1 MIKAMLKTIKI
12 KYMNRTCF
20 SKTNLHESASWRTS
34 CIRPVKNKMKTNLLL
49 LSLIFLPSLAMAQ
62 SQVDKLFDKYSGK
75 DGFTT
80 VYITQY
86 MFDMFKDVNTSDKDF
101 NDLIKNLKSIRILAV
116 EDAKAIPAGTNF
128 YKEIMQSLTLNQ
140 YKELMVIK
148 NKDQDIKFLMKENQG
163 KIAELLMIS
172 GGKENVF
179 ICIEGNIDM
188 KSLAKLSKSL
198 NIEGIKPLQNFNGK
212 GGINTEPHK

>member
-1 MIKAMLKTIKI
+1 
-12 KYMNRTCF
+12 
-20 SKTNLHESASWRTS
+20 
-34 CIRPVKNKMKTNLLL
+34 MKTKLFIL
-49 LSLIFLPSLAMAQ
+49 FLVLAPTLGIAQ
-62 SQVDKLFDKYSGK
+62 SSVDKLFDKYSGK

-86 MFDMFKDVNTSDKDF
+86 MFDMFKDVNASDKDF
-101 NDLIKNLKSIRILAV
+101 DALVKNLKSIRILAV
-116 EDAKAIPAGTNF
+116 QNPKAVSSGINF
-128 YKEIMQSLTLNQ
+128 YKEIMKELPLNQ

-148 NKDQDIKFLMKENQG
+148 EKDQDIKFLMKEVQG

-179 ICIEGNIDM
+179 ICIEGSIDM

-198 NIEGIKPLQNFNGK
+198 NIQGIKPLENLDKKN
-212 GGINTEPHK
+212 EPHK

>member
-1 MIKAMLKTIKI
+1 
-12 KYMNRTCF
+12 MNRTCF